1 MKSSRVILSY
11 ICVIAVVLS
20 IAKANP
26 ENGKLYNDLPSDSK
40 EELDISD
47 ISENL
52 DGYKSFNERL
62 QSIQRKN
69 LIDVLNMV
77 LKMKLMDSNLNV
89 NDLKENGYKQRS
101 IRDNKRMH
109 KTFFVGK

>member
-1 MKSSRVILSY
+1 M
-11 ICVIAVVLS
+11 
-20 IAKANP
+20 
-26 ENGKLYNDLPSDSK
+26 
-40 EELDISD
+40 
-47 ISENL
+47 
-52 DGYKSFNERL
+52 
-62 QSIQRKN
+62 
-69 LIDVLNMV
+69 IDVLNMV